1 MFFLHDLWMGRI
13 SPIERCVQKGS
24 EFDNLLSE
32 SAQLEAD
39 FCCNLTKDQR
49 TVYEELYDK
58 HIRMMAIS
66 EEECFIEGFQMGARV
81 LLDILVNYRP
91 SGMPLINS

>member
-13 SPIERCVQKGS
+13 SPIERSVQKGS
-24 EFDNLLSE
+24 EFSNLLSQ
-32 SAQLEAD
+32 STQMEAD
-39 FCCNLTKDQR
+39 FCRGLTQDQKA
-49 TVYEELYDK
+49 TYEELYDK

-81 LLDILVNYRP
+81 ILDILVNYRP

>member
-13 SPIERCVQKGS
+13 SPIERSVQKGS
-24 EFDNLLSE
+24 EFSNLLSQ
-32 SAQLEAD
+32 STQMEAD
-39 FCCNLTKDQR
+39 FCRGLTQDQKA
-49 TVYEELYDK
+49 TYEELYNK
-58 HIRMMAIS
+58 YIRMMAIS

-81 LLDILVNYRP
+81 ILDILVNYRP

>member
-13 SPIERCVQKGS
+13 SPIERSVRKGS
-24 EFDNLLSE
+24 EFSNLLSE

-39 FCCNLTKDQR
+39 FCRNLTKDQR

-81 LLDILVNYRP
+81 ILDILVNYRP

>member
-13 SPIERCVQKGS
+13 SPIERSVQKGS

-32 SAQLEAD
+32 SAQLESD
-39 FCCNLTKDQR
+39 FCHGLTKDQR
-49 TVYEELYDK
+49 SAYEELYDK
-58 HIRMMAIS
+58 QIRMMSIA

-81 LLDILVNYRP
+81 ILDILVNYRP
-91 SGMPLINS
+91 SGMPLAST

>member
-13 SPIERCVQKGS
+13 SPIERSIQKGS
-24 EFDNLLSE
+24 EFDALLSQ
-32 SAQLEAD
+32 SAQQEAD
-39 FCCNLTKDQR
+39 FCRSLTQAQK
-49 TVYEELYDK
+49 TAYEELYDK

-81 LLDILVNYRP
+81 ILDILVNYRP

>member
-13 SPIERCVQKGS
+13 SPIERSVQKGS

-32 SAQLEAD
+32 SAQLESD
-39 FCCNLTKDQR
+39 FCHGLTKDQR
-49 TVYEELYDK
+49 SAYEELYDK
-58 HIRMMAIS
+58 QIRMMAIS

-81 LLDILVNYRP
+81 ILDVLVNYRP
-91 SGMPLINS
+91 SGMPLAST

>member
-13 SPIERCVQKGS
+13 SPIERSVQKGS
-24 EFDNLLSE
+24 EFSNLLSQ

-39 FCCNLTKDQR
+39 FCCNLTNDQR
-49 TVYEELYDK
+49 SAYEELYDK

-81 LLDILVNYRP
+81 ILDILVNYRP

>member
-13 SPIERCVQKGS
+13 SPIERSVQKGS

-32 SAQLEAD
+32 SAQLESD
-39 FCCNLTKDQR
+39 FCHGLTKDQR
-49 TVYEELYDK
+49 SAYEELYDK
-58 HIRMMAIS
+58 QIRMMSIA

-81 LLDILVNYRP
+81 ILDILVNYRP